1 MQLYGVA
8 TTFVAAHLAAHD
20 HELDER
26 IEDFKQI
33 VNHHRYN
40 YKKYKEIFDHE

>member
-8 TTFVAAHLAAHD
+8 TVFVVAHLAAHD

-26 IEDFKQI
+26 IEDYKQI
-33 VNHHRYN
+33 YKSHHYHV
-40 YKKYKEIFDHE
+40 KKYKNIFDHE

>member
-33 VNHHRYN
+33 LSNHHYHV
-40 YKKYKEIFDHE
+40 KKYKKIFDHE